1 VTPRIDLPREDHVR
15 EVMAEVIADARE
27 NGRRPAVVTLARELG
42 MSHPSFWRHFP
53 GIARE
58 LVDLA
63 RSQGTERSPGA
74 EPSRLGQIEEDNAR
88 LRRENTQL
96 ACDLRLAK
104 AVIQRLA
111 LENDRQRRE
120 LEAAG
125 KVVRIHPRN
134 SVIPP

>member
-1 VTPRIDLPREDHVR
+1 MTPRTDLPAKTMSARSWPR
-15 EVMAEVIADARE
+15 SSPAARE

-88 LRRENTQL
+88 LRREN
-96 ACDLRLAK
+96 A
-104 AVIQRLA
+104 
-111 LENDRQRRE
+111 
-120 LEAAG
+120 
-125 KVVRIHPRN
+125 
-134 SVIPP
+134 